1 MKICTI
7 FTGGTIGSEF
17 SDNGY
22 ISADEGKKYQLIE
35 LYQKRYNKNHEF
47 VYRSPY
53 YMLSEN
59 LDAKHINLL
68 IREIELA
75 LMVGTYDC
83 ILVMHGTDTLC
94 YTASA
99 LSLLFDDS
107 DIPIILVS
115 ADHPLSDERS
125 NGLDNFA
132 NAIGFA
138 EYVMAERAKAGD
150 LSKRDQ
156 KAHRGV
162 YVSYKNSNIRS
173 ATPRIHKG
181 QYVLEQQF
189 MSSAVNSIDDMFY
202 GEFETEGIEGAE
214 CGSFRQNPHYKDT
227 FICHTISDLRRR
239 MSKEADEFE
248 GFYLPETCPVLR
260 IFAYPGIIYP
270 PCPADIK
277 YVLIKGYHSGTLCC
291 DEALE
296 DFCARCRMKGITVYI
311 AGLREGESAYES
323 TKKYEELGIKPLFN
337 MTDICAFMF
346 LWFSA
351 GLD

>member
-1 MKICTI
+1 MKICAI

-17 SDNGY
+17 TENGY
-22 ISADEGKKYQLIE
+22 ISADEEKKYQLIE
-35 LYQKRYNKNHEF
+35 LYQKRYNKDHEF
-47 VYRSPY
+47 VSHSPY

-99 LSLLFDDS
+99 LSLLYDDC

-138 EYVMAERAKAGD
+138 EYVMTERAK
-150 LSKRDQ
+150 DQ
-156 KAHRGV
+156 PKAHRGV
-162 YVSYKNSNIRS
+162 YVSYVNSELS
-173 ATPRIHKG
+173 GAVPRIHKG

-202 GEFETEGIEGAE
+202 GEFENGE
-214 CGSFRQNPHYKDT
+214 FRINPNYRDT
-227 FICHTISDLRRR
+227 FICHTISDLKKR
-239 MSKEADEFE
+239 MSKAAGEFE
-248 GFYLPETCPVLR
+248 GFYLPENCPVMR
-260 IFAYPGIIYP
+260 VFAYPGIIYP
-270 PCPADIK
+270 PCFFGIK
-277 YVLIKGYHSGTLCC
+277 YVLIKGYHSGTLSC
-291 DEALE
+291 DDALKA
-296 DFCARCRMKGITVYI
+296 FCAQCAMKGITVYI
-311 AGLREGESAYES
+311 AGLREDESAYES
-323 TKKYEELGIKPLFN
+323 TSVYESLGIKPLFN
-337 MTDICAFMF
+337 MTDITAFMF
-346 LWFSA
+346 LWFT
-351 GLD
+351 GELD